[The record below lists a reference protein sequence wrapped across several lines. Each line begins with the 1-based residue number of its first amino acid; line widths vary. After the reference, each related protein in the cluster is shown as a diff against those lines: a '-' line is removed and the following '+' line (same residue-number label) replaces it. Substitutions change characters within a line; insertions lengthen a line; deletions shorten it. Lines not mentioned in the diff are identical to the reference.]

1 MRMAD
6 QKTIPDNSSNGT
18 IMKPISLLL
27 TSLVAG
33 AACLAPVAGAQT
45 IVRNTPVAAMD
56 DGLGGFNAHVGD
68 SFAASAVGSTFSD
81 IFTFDAAI
89 PFDAAASVTS
99 SYLNNPLTKDLLITG
114 LSLYRYDPVTMA
126 VLGTAIAG
134 IHIGGFGSN
143 PVDAWTLSGFG
154 LASGDYA
161 LKVDGRVVGTG
172 GGAFG
177 GDLAIAPVPEP
188 GAWGMLLGGLGGFSI
203 AGLLA
208 RRRQRQGQFPLRA

>member
-1 MRMAD
+1 
-6 QKTIPDNSSNGT
+6 
-18 IMKPISLLL
+18 MKPISFLL

-33 AACLAPVAGAQT
+33 TACLVQGAGAQT
-45 IVRNTPVAAMD
+45 IVRSTLVVAMD
-56 DGLGGFNAHVGD
+56 DRLRGFNAHVGD

-81 IFTFDAAI
+81 IFTFDAGI

-99 SYLNNPLTKDLLITG
+99 SYLNNPFTKDLLITG

-134 IHIGGFGSN
+134 IDIGGFGSR

-161 LKVDGRVVGTG
+161 LKIDGRVVGAG

-188 GAWGMLLGGLGGFSI
+188 DAWGMLLGGLGSFSI
-203 AGLLA
+203 AGLA
-208 RRRQRQGQFPLRA
+208 RHRRYRRQSSLRT

>member
-1 MRMAD
+1 MAD
-6 QKTIPDNSSNGT
+6 QKTIPDNLSNGT

-33 AACLAPVAGAQT
+33 AACLVQVAGAQA
-45 IVRNTPVAAMD
+45 IVRNTPVAAVN

-99 SYLNNPLTKDLLITG
+99 SYLNNPFTKDLVITG

-126 VLGTAIAG
+126 VLGTAVAG
-134 IHIGGFGSN
+134 INIGGFGAN

-154 LASGDYA
+154 LVRGNYA
-161 LKVDGRVVGTG
+161 LKVDGRVVGAG

-188 GAWGMLLGGLGGFSI
+188 GTWGMLLGGLGGFSI

-208 RRRQRQGQFPLRA
+208 RHRSCRRQSSLRT

>member
-1 MRMAD
+1 
-6 QKTIPDNSSNGT
+6 
-18 IMKPISLLL
+18 MKPTSLLL

-33 AACLAPVAGAQT
+33 AACLAQVAGAQT
-45 IVRNTPVAAMD
+45 IVRSMPVAAMN

-81 IFTFDAAI
+81 LFIFDADIA
-89 PFDAAASVTS
+89 FDAAASVTS
-99 SYLNNPLTKDLLITG
+99 SYLNNPFTKDLVITG

-134 IHIGGFGSN
+134 INIGGFGSN

-154 LASGDYA
+154 LASGNYA
-161 LKVDGRVVGTG
+161 LKVNGRVVGLG

-208 RRRQRQGQFPLRA
+208 RRCRQRRQSRLQA